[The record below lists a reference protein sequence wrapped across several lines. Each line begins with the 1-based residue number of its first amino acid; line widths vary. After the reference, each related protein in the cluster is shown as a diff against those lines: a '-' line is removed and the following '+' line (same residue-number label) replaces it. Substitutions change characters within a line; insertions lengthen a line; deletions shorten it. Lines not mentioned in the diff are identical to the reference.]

1 MKRVFSFLA
10 VIIACINVYAQSH
23 IQFME
28 IPLNGDFD
36 SFKEKLEE
44 KDIHKDSYSKSGFSG
59 FFFGTIAGIEIS
71 SNH

>member
-44 KDIHKDSYSKSGFSG
+44 KDIHKDSYSKSGFLVS
-59 FFFGTIAGIEIS
+59 FLEQLQALK
-71 SNH
+71 

>member
-28 IPLNGDFD
+28 IP
-36 SFKEKLEE
+36 
-44 KDIHKDSYSKSGFSG
+44 
-59 FFFGTIAGIEIS
+59 
-71 SNH
+71 